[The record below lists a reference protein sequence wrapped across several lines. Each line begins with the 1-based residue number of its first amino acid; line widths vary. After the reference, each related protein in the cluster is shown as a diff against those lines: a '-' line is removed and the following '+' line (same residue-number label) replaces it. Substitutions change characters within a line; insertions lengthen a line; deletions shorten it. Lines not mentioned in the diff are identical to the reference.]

1 MDEAPWSKLKAEVY
15 SLFGRNPR
23 SNRLVVRTAG
33 LEAHQVVLDVGC
45 GPGAA
50 VRGAAP
56 SVAQAIGID
65 RSAAMIDIA
74 RRRSSQLDNVA
85 YHVAGAE
92 DLPFDPSSID
102 LALTIHAFHH
112 WEHPDAGLSQMLRVL
127 RPGGRFLIVES
138 ETKGAHGLTRT
149 AADGVAERLEDV
161 GFAAAHV
168 SQHRKHLV
176 ITGTA
181 AGD

>member
-102 LALTIHAFHH
+102 LAWTIHAFHH
-112 WEHPDAGLSQMLRVL
+112 WEHPDRGIAECLRVVK
-127 RPGGRFLIVES
+127 PGGRLLIVES
-138 ETKGAHGLTRT
+138 ETKGAHGLE
-149 AADGVAERLEDV
+149 AAQADELANRLRSAGFVDATVSKPQKQLVVTGVRGE
-161 GFAAAHV
+161 
-168 SQHRKHLV
+168 
-176 ITGTA
+176 
-181 AGD
+181 